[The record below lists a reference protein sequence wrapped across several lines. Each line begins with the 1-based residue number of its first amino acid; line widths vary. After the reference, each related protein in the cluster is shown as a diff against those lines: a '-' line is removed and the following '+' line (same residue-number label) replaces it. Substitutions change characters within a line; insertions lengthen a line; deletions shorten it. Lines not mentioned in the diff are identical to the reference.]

1 MRKKRALLGATLAL
15 GALLCLAIGALS
27 GSKNAIVADAE
38 GNVSTTVTKVE
49 EANGGL
55 RLTLSENDYTA
66 ELGANLQ
73 TLSNEGYNYLDSILV
88 YTDDTTYTT
97 AREALGEKV
106 YYNMWQVYG
115 TVTIQLSNIEDVVK
129 IVIPADTQFP
139 SLKFTGFKDLQGAT
153 TEPTSMEKT
162 AYVVEETSVYVKK
175 GGEWKYENPNKETVD
190 TSIMS
195 LVGEN
200 NGFTLKLSE
209 NDYQDGPTYYN
220 IVPKDRYKEYNFLDN
235 ILIYTSET
243 EYVTLADAFANNTQI
258 LYNMWQRSGLLSFAH
273 LEPTIFDNAVRIV
286 IPGGTQLPSFA
297 YTGGNYTSVPPVGFP
312 YSVEPMTN
320 TMVCYTIKHT
330 VAFEKSGNAWMLD
343 VADDIP
349 VDAHEI
355 AIENE
360 LHIRGYYNETEGG
373 WHCFILFFLPT
384 SDYPVGQTTLPIG
397 ALQEKYNTLDNILLW
412 YENPEESGAEYITLR
427 EAYEQSSSK
436 EMYYN
441 IWEEYNTVGYILGQ
455 EHNGLSFNKIT
466 VKKGCEFPS
475 YEFTTGQNV
484 ETRKAYVQTET
495 VSFIDWYPSED
506 FSVNWRVAPERD
518 VTEINSVEVVEQAG
532 DNVVMSLS
540 LTNSDYEQAELNV
553 TAGGLDQVFAKGEFN
568 NNIVIDGKPLGE
580 YEGKGLRGSW
590 FNYGKKGTFAVEI
603 PGVTD
608 PSSIS
613 TIVIKKGCYIPS
625 YENTMAGIEAYGVCY
640 YSVGES
646 IAFQRNE
653 TTGEWEKLDTVFW
666 TVDFDGYGSAM
677 VMDGG
682 RITAE
687 DYPMNP
693 TKVGYEF
700 VGWYNGARE
709 WRESDIVMSDITLTA
724 KFLQVYTIN
733 FDTDGAGAIETQKVR
748 EDKLIEKPVD
758 PKKEGYVFKG
768 WYNGNTAFD
777 FETRPTGNMTL
788 TAKWEKEESGC
799 GSSLAAGGIT
809 ALVTLVG
816 GALLIR
822 KKK

>member
-1 MRKKRALLGATLAL
+1 MRRKKALLGAALAF
-15 GALLCLAIGALS
+15 GASLCLAIGALS

-55 RLTLSENDYTA
+55 RMTLSESDYTA
-66 ELGANLQ
+66 DLGANLQ

-88 YTDDTTYTT
+88 YTDETEYTT

-139 SLKFTGFKDLQGAT
+139 SLRVTGFKDLQEVT
-153 TEPTSMEKT
+153 TAPTITEKT
-162 AYVVEETSVYVKK
+162 AYVVEETTVYVKN
-175 GGEWKYENPNKETVD
+175 GDLWKYENPNKETID

-220 IVPKDRYKEYNFLDN
+220 ISPKDRYKEYNFLDT

-243 EYVTLADAFANNTQI
+243 EYVTLANAFSNNTQI

-273 LEPTIFDNAVRIV
+273 LEPTIFSNAVRIV

-297 YTGGNYTSVPPVGFP
+297 YTGGNYASAPPTGYP
-312 YSVEPMTN
+312 YSVEPTTN

-330 VAFEKSGNAWMLD
+330 VAFEKSGGNWILD

-349 VDAHEI
+349 VDEQEI
-355 AIENE
+355 ALENE
-360 LHIRGYYNETEGG
+360 LHIRGYYHEAESR
-373 WHCFILFFLPT
+373 WHCFILFHLPT
-384 SDYPVGQTTLPIG
+384 SDYPVGQTTVPIG

-412 YENPEESGAEYITLR
+412 YTEPDENGAEYTTLR
-427 EAYEQSSSK
+427 EAYEASSTQEK
-436 EMYYN
+436 YYN
-441 IWEEYNTVGYILGQ
+441 IWEEYNTVGYVLDGQ
-455 EHNGLSFNKIT
+455 YNGKSFNKIT
-466 VKKGCEFPS
+466 VKAGCEFPS

-495 VSFIDWYPSED
+495 INYIDWYPSED
-506 FSVNWRVAPERD
+506 FSVNWRVAPERG
-518 VTEINSVEVVEQAG
+518 VTTVDELEVIEQTG
-532 DNVVMSLS
+532 DNAVINLSLS
-540 LTNSDYEQAELNV
+540 VSDFEQAELNLP
-553 TAGGLDQVFAKGEFN
+553 AGGLDQVFAKGEFN
-568 NNIVIDGKPLGE
+568 NNVIIDGKPLGE
-580 YEGKGLRGSW
+580 YTGKGLRGSW
-590 FNYGKKGTFAVEI
+590 FNYGKKGTFAVEL

-608 PSSIS
+608 PNSIS
-613 TIVIKKGCYIPS
+613 MIVIKKGCFIPS

-653 TTGEWEKLDTVFW
+653 ETGAWEKLDTVFW

-682 RITAE
+682 RISAE
-687 DYPMNP
+687 EYPMDP
-693 TKVGYEF
+693 IKVGYEF

-709 WRESDIVMSDITLTA
+709 WRESDIVMSDIKLTA
-724 KFLQVYTIN
+724 KFLQVYTIK
-733 FDTDGAGAIETQKVR
+733 FDSDGAGAIASQKVR
-748 EDKLIEKPVD
+748 EDKLIEKPAD

-768 WYNGNTAFD
+768 WYNGDKAFD
-777 FETRPTGNMTL
+777 FETCPTGNITL
-788 TAKWEKEESGC
+788 TAKWEAEESG
-799 GSSLAAGGIT
+799 
-809 ALVTLVG
+809 
-816 GALLIR
+816 
-822 KKK
+822 